1 MTIINETTVVV
12 YDSSELKN
20 VLEEINTYTY
30 IYFGSDITLTN
41 GIKISNTKI
50 NIIIDGTYEGVRH
63 NLIDKKSTSASD
75 SITAQATLK
84 TIIVQNMNIT
94 GYNYYGVI
102 YVPEGNS
109 YKDVVT
115 EYNNIT
121 YVGPQI
127 SFHPSG
133 LTRFINSN
141 ITIQE
146 NYAAGNEVAECNK
159 IEIGG
164 NTTIVHKSTAN
175 SSFWFR
181 NSDPSFTILSNA
193 VVNFTSENRE
203 LIYGVNNLLFT
214 IGKNSKF
221 TVTSASGMGYG
232 TFGTGTTLIDQ
243 NASFTLRQT
252 KSNGSYPTWYSY
264 GKITMNN
271 NSSLEII
278 NDYTNINTSNYN
290 IYFSSANSGFVLNN
304 PYKVML
310 YNSKA
315 NIIYTNSTIPFE
327 FNFSRINL
335 FNTLVDKDSWIS
347 DSALPTYSWYKEKE
361 SSIINGTFTNSAV
374 TISSNNFTTE
384 ELNSLPSLDNF
395 IFQTKKILTIGDFQ
409 IHMKALTDTDT
420 SLTGITSKNA
430 SILITYNDV
439 TTIALADEN
448 GAFSYNYNTTL
459 PVGTIITLTAKLEDE
474 LIYHTKKI
482 QVVYSGELVLDEASK
497 IVNFKFDP
505 IRLDPILCPRNNE
518 LTVTVT
524 DSRVNSSNWKLYA
537 SINQDLTSSSGIVLK
552 DALVFIDENG
562 DMTTLSDSKTLVYTG
577 TNNDGNV
584 KITNVTFDNDKGIL
598 LKVTEPLINNMEYES
613 VISWSIEE

>member
-1 MTIINETTVVV
+1 
-12 YDSSELKN
+12 
-20 VLEEINTYTY
+20 
-30 IYFGSDITLTN
+30 
-41 GIKISNTKI
+41 
-50 NIIIDGTYEGVRH
+50 
-63 NLIDKKSTSASD
+63 
-75 SITAQATLK
+75 
-84 TIIVQNMNIT
+84 MNIT

-448 GAFSYNYNTTL
+448 GTFSYNYNTAL

-505 IRLDPILCPRNNE
+505 IGLDPILCPRNNE
-518 LTVTVT
+518 LTITVT

>member
-1 MTIINETTVVV
+1 MTIINDATIVV
-12 YDSSELKN
+12 YDSNELKK
-20 VLEEINTYTY
+20 VLEENNAYTY
-30 IYFGSDITLTN
+30 IYFGNDITLTT

-50 NIIIDGTYEGVRH
+50 NITIDGTYESVRH
-63 NLIDKKSTSASD
+63 NLIDKKSTSTSD
-75 SITAQATLK
+75 SITAPSTLK
-84 TIIVQNMNIT
+84 TITLKNMNIT

-109 YKDVVT
+109 YKNVIT

-141 ITIQE
+141 ITIKE
-146 NYAAGNEVAECNK
+146 NYSTSNEVAECNK

-164 NTTIVHKSTAN
+164 NTTILHKSTAN

-203 LIYGVNNLLFT
+203 LIYGVTNLLFKVE
-214 IGKNSKF
+214 KNAKF
-221 TVTSASGMGYG
+221 TVTSASGMGYNSY
-232 TFGTGTTLIDQ
+232 GTGTTIIDQ

-252 KSNGSYPTWYSY
+252 KSNGSYPAWYSY

-290 IYFSSANSGFVLNN
+290 IYFSSSNSGFILNN

-315 NIIYTNSTIPFE
+315 NIIYTNATIPFE

-335 FNTLVDKDSWIS
+335 FNKLVDKDSWVNDDNI
-347 DSALPTYSWYKEKE
+347 PTYSWYKEKE
-361 SSIINGTFTNSAV
+361 SSLINGTFTNSSV
-374 TISSNNFTTE
+374 IVNSHNFKAD
-384 ELNSLPSLDNF
+384 ELNNLPSLDNF
-395 IFQTKKILTIGDFQ
+395 IFQNKKILTIGDFYV
-409 IHMKALTDTDT
+409 HTNALTDIDT
-420 SLTGITSKNA
+420 VLNGITSKEA
-430 SILITYNDV
+430 SILIKYND
-439 TTIALADEN
+439 IIDLALADET
-448 GAFSYNYNTTL
+448 GSFSYNYNNTL
-459 PVGTIITLTAKLEDE
+459 PVGTIITLTAKKSDE

-482 QVVYSGELVLDEASK
+482 QIVYSGELVLDEASN
-497 IVNFKFDP
+497 IINFKFEP
-505 IRLDPILCPRNNE
+505 INLNPILCPRNNE
-518 LTVTVT
+518 LTITVT
-524 DSRVNSSNWKLYA
+524 DSRINSSDWKLYA
-537 SINQDLTSSSGIVLK
+537 SINQALTSSSGIVLK

-577 TNNDGNV
+577 TKNDGNV
-584 KITNVTFDNDKGIL
+584 KVTKVTFDNDKGIL
-598 LKVTEPLINNMEYES
+598 LKVIEPIINNMEYES
-613 VISWSIEE
+613 IISWSIEE